1 MGASASG
8 ITSNPAWHLMQP
20 FFDLLAVGVLAWMA
34 FLVVRKYF
42 KGEHHNILI
51 QVLFGM
57 IALVFLIDPTVFFGV
72 LNWLIGKLPHS

>member
-8 ITSNPAWHLMQP
+8 ITSNPAWSLAQP
-20 FFDLLAVGVLAWMA
+20 FFDLLAVAVLIWMTV
-34 FLVVRKYF
+34 LIVKKYF
-42 KGEHHNILI
+42 KGEHHNIII

-57 IALVFLIDPTVFFGV
+57 IALIFLIDPTVFFGV

>member
-8 ITSNPAWHLMQP
+8 ITSNPAWQLAQP
-20 FFDLLAVGVLAWMA
+20 FFDLLAVAVLVWMTV
-34 FLVVRKYF
+34 LVVRKYF
-42 KGEHHNILI
+42 KGEHHNIMI

-57 IALVFLIDPTVFFGV
+57 IALIFLIDPTVFFGV